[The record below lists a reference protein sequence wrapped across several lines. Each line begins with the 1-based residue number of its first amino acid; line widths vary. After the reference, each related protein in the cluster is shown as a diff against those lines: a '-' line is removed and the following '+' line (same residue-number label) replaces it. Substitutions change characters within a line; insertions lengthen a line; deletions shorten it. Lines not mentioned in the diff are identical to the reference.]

1 VDWLMRDPAER
12 VCSSYWDVEAALDD
26 SNRDVGLVVTPGEV
40 RATDLEPFREE
51 PPIERTPQNRPL
63 SVKVLLNFAPQ
74 RINSVVLRPLDVKA
88 LVSILRSVY
97 REPRFG
103 TFSLVVFNL
112 QQQRVIFRQEAAS
125 RIDFPALGTAVDS
138 LALGTVDISRL
149 GERHGDTQFL
159 STLIRQEVSAG
170 KFDAVV
176 FAGPKALLEENVPAE
191 DLKQMGQ
198 VDSPMFY
205 MNYILDPRVAPWR
218 DAIGNVVKF
227 FKGAEYTI
235 SRPKDLWRAL
245 SEMVTRIGE
254 EKKGLASASA
264 AGR

>member
-1 VDWLMRDPAER
+1 
-12 VCSSYWDVEAALDD
+12 
-26 SNRDVGLVVTPGEV
+26 
-40 RATDLEPFREE
+40 
-51 PPIERTPQNRPL
+51 
-63 SVKVLLNFAPQ
+63 VLLNFAPQ
-74 RINSVVLRPLDVKA
+74 KPNSVALRPLDVKA

-97 REPRFG
+97 REPHIG
-103 TFSLVVFNL
+103 TFSVVVFNL

-138 LALGTVDISRL
+138 LALGTVDLRRL
-149 GERHGDTQFL
+149 GEKHGDTQFL
-159 STLIRQEVSAG
+159 SSLVKREVGGG

-198 VDSPMFY
+198 VESPMFY
-205 MNYILDPRVAPWR
+205 MNYILDPRAAPWR

-227 FKGAEYTI
+227 FRGAEYTI
-235 SRPKDLWRAL
+235 SRPKDLWNAL

-254 EKKGLASASA
+254 ERKGLTSASA